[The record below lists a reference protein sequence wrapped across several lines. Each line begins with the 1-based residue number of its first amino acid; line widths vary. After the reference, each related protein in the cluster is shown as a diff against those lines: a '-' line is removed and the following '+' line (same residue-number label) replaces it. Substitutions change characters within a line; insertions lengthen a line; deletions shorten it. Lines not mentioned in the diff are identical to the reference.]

1 MSISKKSKIN
11 LFILVVNI
19 LFMCSVFADSYYTV
33 KKGDTL
39 YSISKK
45 YQLTVPELRTANN
58 LAEND
63 VIKIGQKLIIPSA
76 DISNAAALS
85 STKDVP
91 TNTTTKQ
98 NTKTY
103 VVKAGDTL
111 YGIARNSEIKLHELL
126 AMNNMDASTTLKVG
140 QKILIPDNKKELPKK
155 QEETKPSTTKPTTK
169 DNEVVIANGVVWPLA
184 NPKVKSI
191 KGKVSGVQLI
201 GEDNEA
207 VKAVAAGTVMYTGV
221 YRGFGEII
229 FVQSKTGLIYAYC
242 GLGTVKAKKGE
253 YVLSGDEIG
262 KTSKSGDSSIKFMVF
277 QNGKPIDAAKA
288 PRG

>member
-126 AMNNMDASTTLKVG
+126 AMNNMDSSTTLKVG

-155 QEETKPSTTKPTTK
+155 QEETKPATTKPTTK

-229 FVQSKTGLIYAYC
+229 FVQSKTGLIYSYS
-242 GLGTVKAKKGE
+242 GLGTIKAKKGE

>member
-155 QEETKPSTTKPTTK
+155 QEETKPATTKPTTK

-229 FVQSKTGLIYAYC
+229 FVQSKTGLIYAYS

-253 YVLSGDEIG
+253 YILSGDEIG